1 MQYSSKALNV
11 IGESIMSNAVAS
23 FTGVRV
29 AGQPKYTRAYTK
41 AGSGTPVAQKISI
54 PCIVNNP
61 PYVDGQGKLVETEK
75 VLIFITAWGKLADTC
90 AKYLPEGKEFDC
102 DCNINSFNSRVIDPA
117 TGKAILSASGQPCVT
132 IKQGYTMIPSS
143 FRFGQDSAAQ
153 IDKEKRPVGWNGQL
167 PLDMIEGALAAGTI
181 GNLLA
186 QAKQGPAMW
195 EAKRT
200 ILKNLVFTPGMRE
213 FGAAL
218 VVEPEGAAQTAY
230 APLADQVAAATAT
243 VNGFTYDQMRA
254 ANWTDEQMLA
264 CEYASLVPKK
274 APAPPAP
281 PATPPAPVAPPMEV
295 IDPETSITMRMEAGS
310 ETAV

>member
-1 MQYSSKALNV
+1 
-11 IGESIMSNAVAS
+11 MSNAIAR
-23 FTGVRV
+23 FTSVRV

-41 AGSGTPVAQKISI
+41 AGSGTQVAQKISI

-61 PYVDGQGKLVETEK
+61 PYVNGQGVLVETEK
-75 VLIFITAWGKLADTC
+75 VLIFITGWGKLADTC

-102 DCNINSFNSRVIDPA
+102 DCNINSFQSKVIDPA
-117 TGKAILSASGQPCVT
+117 TNKAILNSAGQPCVT

-153 IDKEKRPVGWNGQL
+153 IAKENRPIGWDGKL
-167 PLDMIEGALAAGTI
+167 PLDMIEGALANGTI
-181 GNLLA
+181 THLLN

-200 ILKNLVFTPGMRE
+200 LLKNLTFTPGMRE

-218 VVEPEGAAQTAY
+218 VVEPEGAVQTAY

-243 VNGFTYDQMRA
+243 VNGFTYAQMQA
-254 ANWTDEQMLA
+254 AGWTDEQLLQG
-264 CEYASLVPKK
+264 EYAALVPRK

-281 PATPPAPVAPPMEV
+281 PVTPPPPVAPPMEV
-295 IDPETSITMRMEAGS
+295 IDPEVPVTMHMEAGS